1 MQRPAAR
8 PAFPSRQALAPEHLS
23 RYLPGMALPPLIS
36 LTDVRLTFGSGPLFE
51 GVTLS
56 LSKGERAA
64 LVGRNGAGKST
75 LMKIISE
82 VIEPDSGEVWRQPGI
97 TYATVPQ
104 EPDLSGFATV
114 LDYVADGLDGAY
126 MAEAEI
132 MEFGI
137 DPQANPAKLSGGQK
151 RRAALAKAFAAE
163 PTILLLDEPTN
174 HLDVPMIEYLEGRLK
189 AFNGVVLVVSHDRR
203 FLETVSTNT
212 LWLRQG
218 KVLKSPEGYVK
229 FDQWAEQIEEE
240 DERQLRRM
248 TTQLKDE
255 QHWLAR
261 GVTARRK
268 RNQGRLARL
277 RQMKVDH
284 AQMRSALNDRK
295 SLAEFSA
302 DAGGAMSKKVIEA
315 KGLSKTFQTADGPLV
330 IANDL
335 DLRILRGDR
344 IGIIGPNGAGK
355 TTLVRLLLGE
365 IAPDAGT
372 VTHSKTLQVTYQ
384 DQTRDTLKATDTMWE
399 ALAPMGGDSI
409 NVQGHQRHIAAYAK
423 DFLFRPEQL
432 RQPVGA
438 LSGGERNRLALAIGL
453 AQTSNL
459 LVMDEPTNDLD
470 MQTLELLE
478 DMLLAYEGTLILVS
492 HDRAF
497 LDSTVTSCLCPLGD
511 GEWIQTAGGWSDA
524 QEQLKGLR
532 QKNAPK
538 SDKSKSPAPATRPK
552 AAAAKLSFKDEH
564 RQKEIDALIPK
575 LQAEIAALEKDLAD
589 PGLYGR
595 NAAAFSQKSAR
606 IGAAREQLE
615 GIEMEWLEIEEK
627 RASLT
632 S

>member
-1 MQRPAAR
+1 
-8 PAFPSRQALAPEHLS
+8 
-23 RYLPGMALPPLIS
+23 MAQPPLIS
-36 LTDVRLTFGSGPLFE
+36 LTDVRLTFGNTPLFE

-82 VIEPDSGEVWRQPGI
+82 QIEADSGKVWRQPGI
-97 TYATVPQ
+97 TFASVAQ
-104 EPDLSGFATV
+104 EPDLSGYDTV
-114 LDYVADGLDGAY
+114 YAYASEGLEAAY
-126 MAEAEI
+126 MAEAEL

-137 DPQANPAKLSGGQK
+137 DPNAHPSTLSGGQM
-151 RRAALAKAFAAE
+151 RRVALAKAFAQE
-163 PTILLLDEPTN
+163 PTVLLLDEPTN
-174 HLDVPMIEYLEGRLK
+174 HLDVPMIEYLEGRMK
-189 AFNGVVLVVSHDRR
+189 SFNGVVLVVSHDRR

-229 FDQWAEQIEEE
+229 FDQWAEQVEAE

-248 TTQLKDE
+248 TTHLKEE

-277 RQMKVDH
+277 HDLKSEH
-284 AQMRSALNDRK
+284 AQVRSALNDRK
-295 SLAEFSA
+295 AGAVIAA
-302 DAGGAMSKKVIEA
+302 DAGEAMSKKVVEA
-315 KGLSKTFQTADGPLV
+315 KGLSKTFQTPDGPLV

-335 DLRILRGDR
+335 SLRILRGDR

-365 IAPDAGT
+365 IEPDAGS
-372 VTHSKTLQVTYQ
+372 VQHSKTLQVTYQ
-384 DQTRDTLKATDTMWE
+384 DQTRQTLRPEETIWE
-399 ALAPMGGDSI
+399 ALAPEGGDSI
-409 NVQGHQRHIAAYAK
+409 MVQGHQRHVAAYAK
-423 DFLFRPEQL
+423 DFLFKMEQL

-453 AQTSNL
+453 ARAANL

-470 MQTLELLE
+470 MQTLDLLE
-478 DMLLAYEGTLILVS
+478 DMLLNYEGTLILVS

-497 LDSTVTSCLCPLGD
+497 LDATVTSCLSPIGG

-524 QEQLKGLR
+524 QDQLKDLR
-532 QKNAPK
+532 RRDAPYPNAPK
-538 SDKSKSPAPATRPK
+538 ASAAPAPAKPK
-552 AAAAKLSFKDEH
+552 PAAKLSFKDEH
-564 RQKEIDALIPK
+564 RLKEIDGLIPK
-575 LQAEIAALEKDLAD
+575 LQAEIKKLEADLAD
-589 PGLYGR
+589 PGLYAR
-595 NAAAFSQKSAR
+595 DAKAFNAKSAR
-606 IGAAREQLE
+606 IGAARAE
-615 GIEMEWLEIEEK
+615 IEAVELEWLEIEEK
-627 RASLT
+627 RAGLAS
-632 S
+632 

>member
-1 MQRPAAR
+1 
-8 PAFPSRQALAPEHLS
+8 
-23 RYLPGMALPPLIS
+23 MAQPPLIS

-97 TYATVPQ
+97 TYATLTQ
-104 EPDLSGFATV
+104 EPDLSGYATV
-114 LDYVADGLDGAY
+114 LDYVAEGLDGAY

-132 MEFGI
+132 MEFGV
-137 DPQANPAKLSGGQK
+137 DPEADPTTLSGGQK
-151 RRAALAKAFAAE
+151 RRAALAKAFAKQ
-163 PTILLLDEPTN
+163 PSILLLDEPTN

-218 KVLKSPEGYVK
+218 KVLKSPEGYLK

-240 DERQLRRM
+240 DARQLRRM
-248 TTQLKDE
+248 TTHLKDE

-277 RQMKVDH
+277 KDLRVAH
-284 AQMRSALNDRK
+284 AQMRTALNDRK
-295 SLAEFSA
+295 ATAEFVA
-302 DAGGAMSKKVIEA
+302 DAGEAMSKKVIEA
-315 KGLSKTFQTADGPLV
+315 KGLSKTFETADGPLV
-330 IANDL
+330 IAKSL

-365 IAPDAGT
+365 IAPDTGT

-384 DQTRDTLKATDTMWE
+384 DQTRESLKATDTMWE
-399 ALAPMGGDSI
+399 ALAPLGGDSI
-409 NVQGHQRHIAAYAK
+409 NVQGHQRHVAAYAK

-470 MQTLELLE
+470 MQTLDLLE
-478 DMLLAYEGTLILVS
+478 DMLLAYEGTLLLVS

-497 LDSTVTSCLCPLGD
+497 LDSTVTSCLSPIGG
-511 GEWIQTAGGWSDA
+511 GEWLQTAGGWSDA
-524 QEQLKGLR
+524 QAQLKSAR
-532 QKNAPK
+532 RKDAPRAEK
-538 SDKSKSPAPATRPK
+538 PKEAAPAPAKPK
-552 AAAAKLSFKDEH
+552 PAAKLSFKDEH

-575 LQAEIAALEKDLAD
+575 LQAEIAALEKELAD
-589 PGLYGR
+589 GSLYTRDG
-595 NAAAFSQKSAR
+595 AAFNKKSAR
-606 IGAAREQLE
+606 IGAARGELE
-615 GIEMEWLEIEEK
+615 SIEMEWLEIEEK
-627 RASLT
+627 RAGLIGS
-632 S
+632 

>member
-1 MQRPAAR
+1 
-8 PAFPSRQALAPEHLS
+8 
-23 RYLPGMALPPLIS
+23 MAQPPLIS
-36 LTDVRLTFGSGPLFE
+36 LTNVRLTFGSGPLFE
-51 GVTLS
+51 GVTLA

-97 TYATVPQ
+97 TYATVAQ

-114 LDYVADGLDGAY
+114 LDYVADGLEGAY

-137 DPQANPAKLSGGQK
+137 DPEADPKTLSGGQK
-151 RRAALAKAFAAE
+151 RRAALAKAFAIQ

-218 KVLKSPEGYVK
+218 KVLKSPEGYLK

-302 DAGGAMSKKVIEA
+302 DAGEAMSKKVIEA

-330 IANDL
+330 IANGL

-365 IAPDAGT
+365 ITPDAGT

-384 DQTRDTLKATDTMWE
+384 DQTRESLNATDTMWE

-409 NVQGHQRHIAAYAK
+409 NVQGNQRHIAAYAK

-470 MQTLELLE
+470 MQTLDLLE

-497 LDSTVTSCLCPLGD
+497 LDATVTSCLCPLGD

-524 QEQLKGLR
+524 QEQLKGVR

-538 SDKSKSPAPATRPK
+538 ADKSKGAAAPAAK
-552 AAAAKLSFKDEH
+552 AKPAAKLSFKDEH
-564 RQKEIDALIPK
+564 RQKEINAQIPK

-589 PGLYGR
+589 AGLYAR
-595 NAAAFSQKSAR
+595 DPAAFTKRSAR
-606 IGAAREQLE
+606 VGAARTDLE
-615 GIEMEWLEIEEK
+615 NIEMEWLEIEEK
-627 RASLT
+627 RESLPN
-632 S
+632 

>member
-1 MQRPAAR
+1 
-8 PAFPSRQALAPEHLS
+8 
-23 RYLPGMALPPLIS
+23 MAQPPLIS
-36 LTDVRLTFGSGPLFE
+36 LTNVRLTFGSGPLFE
-51 GVTLS
+51 GVTLA

-97 TYATVPQ
+97 TYATVAQ

-114 LDYVADGLDGAY
+114 LDYVADGLEGAY

-137 DPQANPAKLSGGQK
+137 DPEADPKTLSGGQK
-151 RRAALAKAFAAE
+151 RRAALAKAFAKQ

-218 KVLKSPEGYVK
+218 KVLKSPEGYLK

-302 DAGGAMSKKVIEA
+302 DAGESMSKKVIEA
-315 KGLSKTFQTADGPLV
+315 KGLSKTFETADGPLV
-330 IANDL
+330 IATSL

-365 IAPDAGT
+365 ITPDAGT

-384 DQTRDTLKATDTMWE
+384 DQTRESLNATDTMWE

-409 NVQGHQRHIAAYAK
+409 NVQGNQRHIAAYAK

-470 MQTLELLE
+470 MQTLDLLE

-511 GEWIQTAGGWSDA
+511 GAWIQTAGGWSDA
-524 QEQLKGLR
+524 QEQLKGAR
-532 QKNAPK
+532 QKNAPGK
-538 SDKSKSPAPATRPK
+538 EKSKIPAPSAKVKP
-552 AAAAKLSFKDEH
+552 AAKLSYKDEH
-564 RQKEIDALIPK
+564 RQKEINALIPK
-575 LQAEIAALEKDLAD
+575 LQAEIAALEKELTDA
-589 PGLYGR
+589 GLYTR
-595 NAAAFSQKSAR
+595 DPAAFTNKSAR
-606 IGAAREQLE
+606 VGAARTELE
-615 GIEMEWLEIEEK
+615 NVEMEWLEIEEK
-627 RASLT
+627 RENLPN
-632 S
+632 

>member
-1 MQRPAAR
+1 VQRPAAR
-8 PAFPSRQALAPEHLS
+8 PAFPSRQALAPGHLS

-114 LDYVADGLDGAY
+114 LDYVADGLEGAY

-137 DPQANPAKLSGGQK
+137 DPQADPVKLSGGQK
-151 RRAALAKAFAAE
+151 RRAALAKAFAKE

-330 IANDL
+330 IANNL

-365 IAPDAGT
+365 ITPDAGT

-470 MQTLELLE
+470 MQTLDLLE

-524 QEQLKGLR
+524 QEQLKGVR

-538 SDKSKSPAPATRPK
+538 SDKAKSAAPPAKPK
-552 AAAAKLSFKDEH
+552 TAAAKLSFKDEH
-564 RQKEIDALIPK
+564 RQKEIDGLIPK

-589 PGLYGR
+589 PGLYAR
-595 NAAAFSQKSAR
+595 DAAAFTRKSAR
-606 IGAAREQLE
+606 VGAARTELE
-615 GIEMEWLEIEEK
+615 NIEMEWLEIEEK

>member
-1 MQRPAAR
+1 
-8 PAFPSRQALAPEHLS
+8 
-23 RYLPGMALPPLIS
+23 MAQPPLIS

-82 VIEPDSGEVWRQPGI
+82 AIEPDSGEVWRQPGI
-97 TYATVPQ
+97 TYATLTQ
-104 EPDLSGFATV
+104 EPDLSGYASV
-114 LDYVADGLDGAY
+114 LDYVAEDLDGVY

-132 MEFGI
+132 MEFGVDKDA
-137 DPQANPAKLSGGQK
+137 DPATLSGGQK
-151 RRAALAKAFAAE
+151 RRAALARAFARQ
-163 PTILLLDEPTN
+163 PSILLLDEPTN

-218 KVLKSPEGYVK
+218 KVLKSPEGYLK

-240 DERQLRRM
+240 DARQLRRM
-248 TTQLKDE
+248 TTHLKEE

-277 RQMKVDH
+277 KDLRVQH
-284 AQMRSALNDRK
+284 AQMRTALNDRK
-295 SLAEFSA
+295 ASAEFIA
-302 DAGGAMSKKVIEA
+302 DAGEAMSRKVIEA
-315 KGLSKTFQTADGPLV
+315 KGLSKTYQTADGPLV
-330 IANDL
+330 IARSL

-365 IAPDAGT
+365 IAPDEGS

-384 DQTRDTLKATDTMWE
+384 DQTRASLKATDTMWE

-409 NVQGHQRHIAAYAK
+409 NVQGQQRHVAAYAK

-453 AQTSNL
+453 SQTSNL
-459 LVMDEPTNDLD
+459 LVMDEPTTDLY

-478 DMLLAYEGTLILVS
+478 DMLLAYDGTLLLVS

-497 LDSTVTSCLCPLGD
+497 LDATVTSCLSPVGGGAWL
-511 GEWIQTAGGWSDA
+511 QTAGGWSDA
-524 QEQLKGLR
+524 QDQLKTLR
-532 QKNAPK
+532 RQDAPK
-538 SDKSKSPAPATRPK
+538 AEKQKAPAPSQAKPK
-552 AAAAKLSFKDEH
+552 PAAKLSYRDEH
-564 RQKEIDALIPK
+564 RQKEIDGLIPK
-575 LQAEIAALEKDLAD
+575 LQAEIAALEKVLAD
-589 PGLYGR
+589 GSLYTR
-595 NAAAFSQKSAR
+595 DASAFNRTSAR
-606 IGAAREQLE
+606 IGAARGELE
-615 GIEMEWLEIEEK
+615 SIETEWLEIEER

-632 S
+632 R

>member
-1 MQRPAAR
+1 
-8 PAFPSRQALAPEHLS
+8 
-23 RYLPGMALPPLIS
+23 MAQPPLIS
-36 LTDVRLTFGSGPLFE
+36 LTGVRLSFGAATLFE
-51 GVTLS
+51 DVTLS

-82 VIEPDSGEVWRQPGI
+82 AIEPDSGAVWRQPGI
-97 TYATVPQ
+97 TYATLAQ
-104 EPDLSGFATV
+104 EPDVTGFDTV
-114 LDYVADGLDGAY
+114 LDYVAEGLDGAY

-132 MEFGI
+132 MEFGV
-137 DPQANPAKLSGGQK
+137 DPSTNPMTLSGGQK
-151 RRAALAKAFAAE
+151 RRAALAKAFAQQ

-218 KVLKSPEGYVK
+218 RVLKSPEGYLK
-229 FDQWAEQIEEE
+229 FDAWAEQIEEE

-261 GVTARRK
+261 GVTGRRK

-277 RQMKVDH
+277 KDMRVQH
-284 AQMRSALNDRK
+284 SQMRSALNERK
-295 SLAEFSA
+295 STAEFSA
-302 DAGGAMSKKVIEA
+302 DAGTSMSKKVIEA
-315 KGLSKTFQTADGPLV
+315 GGLSKTFSTADGPLV
-330 IANDL
+330 LAKDL
-335 DLRILRGDR
+335 NLRILRGDR

-384 DQTRDTLKATDTMWE
+384 DQTRDHLDPNGTIWD

-409 NVQGHQRHIAAYAK
+409 NVQGNQRHIAAYAK

-470 MQTLELLE
+470 MQTLDLLE
-478 DMLLAYEGTLILVS
+478 DMLLNYEGTLLLVS

-497 LDSTVTSCLCPLGD
+497 LDATVTSCLSPLGG

-524 QEQLKGLR
+524 QDQLKGAR
-532 QKNAPK
+532 RKDGPK
-538 SDKSKSPAPATRPK
+538 SDKGK
-552 AAAAKLSFKDEH
+552 AAAASAPKAKPAVKLSFKDEH
-564 RQKEIDALIPK
+564 RQKEIDTLIPK
-575 LQAEIAALEKDLAD
+575 LQAEIAALEKELAD
-589 PGLYGR
+589 GGLYAR
-595 NAAAFSQKSAR
+595 DAAAFTKKSTR
-606 IGAAREQLE
+606 VGAARTQLDS
-615 GIEMEWLEIEEK
+615 IEMEWLEIEEK
-627 RASLT
+627 RAGLIGS
-632 S
+632 

>member
-1 MQRPAAR
+1 
-8 PAFPSRQALAPEHLS
+8 
-23 RYLPGMALPPLIS
+23 MAQPPLIS
-36 LTDVRLTFGSGPLFE
+36 LTNVRLTFGSGPLFE
-51 GVTLS
+51 GVTLA

-97 TYATVPQ
+97 TYATVAQ

-114 LDYVADGLDGAY
+114 LDYVADGLEGAY

-137 DPQANPAKLSGGQK
+137 DPEADPKTLSGGQK
-151 RRAALAKAFAAE
+151 RRAALAKAFAIQPA
-163 PTILLLDEPTN
+163 ILLLDEPTN

-218 KVLKSPEGYVK
+218 KVLKSPEGYLK

-284 AQMRSALNDRK
+284 AQMRSALSDRK

-302 DAGGAMSKKVIEA
+302 DAGEAMSKKVIEA
-315 KGLSKTFQTADGPLV
+315 KGLAKTFQTGDGPLV
-330 IANDL
+330 ISSGL

-365 IAPDAGT
+365 ITPDAGT

-384 DQTRDTLKATDTMWE
+384 DQTRESLNATDTMWE
-399 ALAPMGGDSI
+399 ALAPMGGDSL
-409 NVQGHQRHIAAYAK
+409 NVQGNQRHIAAYAK

-470 MQTLELLE
+470 MQTLDLLE

-497 LDSTVTSCLCPLGD
+497 LDATVTSCLCPLGD

-524 QEQLKGLR
+524 QEQLKGVR

-538 SDKSKSPAPATRPK
+538 TEKSRAAAAPAAK
-552 AAAAKLSFKDEH
+552 AKPAAKLSYKDEH
-564 RQKEIDALIPK
+564 RQKEINALIPR

-589 PGLYGR
+589 AGLYAR
-595 NAAAFSQKSAR
+595 DAAAFTKKSAR
-606 IGAAREQLE
+606 VGAARTHLE
-615 GIEMEWLEIEEK
+615 NIEMEWLEIEEK
-627 RASLT
+627 RESLPN
-632 S
+632 

>member
-1 MQRPAAR
+1 
-8 PAFPSRQALAPEHLS
+8 
-23 RYLPGMALPPLIS
+23 MAQPPLIS
-36 LTDVRLTFGSGPLFE
+36 LTNVRLTFGSGPLFE
-51 GVTLS
+51 GVTLA

-97 TYATVPQ
+97 TYATVAQ
-104 EPDLSGFATV
+104 EPDLSGFDTV
-114 LDYVADGLDGAY
+114 LDYVADGLEGAY

-137 DPQANPAKLSGGQK
+137 DPEADPRTLSGGQK
-151 RRAALAKAFAAE
+151 RRAALAKAFAIQ

-218 KVLKSPEGYVK
+218 KVLKSPEGYLK

-302 DAGGAMSKKVIEA
+302 DAGEAMSKKVIEA
-315 KGLSKTFQTADGPLV
+315 KGLSKTFQTGDGPLV
-330 IANDL
+330 IASGL

-365 IAPDAGT
+365 ITPDAGT

-384 DQTRDTLKATDTMWE
+384 DQTRESLNATDTMWE

-409 NVQGHQRHIAAYAK
+409 NVQGNQRHIAAYAK

-470 MQTLELLE
+470 MQTLDLLE

-497 LDSTVTSCLCPLGD
+497 LDATVTSCLCPLGD

-524 QEQLKGLR
+524 QEQLKGVR

-538 SDKSKSPAPATRPK
+538 TEKSKGAAAPAAK
-552 AAAAKLSFKDEH
+552 AKPAAKLSYRDEH
-564 RQKEIDALIPK
+564 RQKEINALIPK

-589 PGLYGR
+589 AGLYSR
-595 NAAAFSQKSAR
+595 DAAAFTKKSAR
-606 IGAAREQLE
+606 VGAARTQLE
-615 GIEMEWLEIEEK
+615 NIEMEWLEIEEK
-627 RASLT
+627 RESLPN
-632 S
+632 

>member
-1 MQRPAAR
+1 
-8 PAFPSRQALAPEHLS
+8 
-23 RYLPGMALPPLIS
+23 MAQPPLIS
-36 LTDVRLTFGSGPLFE
+36 LTNVRLTFGSGPLFE
-51 GVTLS
+51 GVTLA

-97 TYATVPQ
+97 TYATVAQ

-114 LDYVADGLDGAY
+114 LGYVADGLEGAY

-137 DPQANPAKLSGGQK
+137 DPEADPKTLSGGQK
-151 RRAALAKAFAAE
+151 RRAALAKAFAIQ

-218 KVLKSPEGYVK
+218 KVLKSPEGYLK

-295 SLAEFSA
+295 SLTEFSA
-302 DAGGAMSKKVIEA
+302 DAGEAMSKKVIEA

-330 IANDL
+330 IASGL

-365 IAPDAGT
+365 IMPDAGT

-384 DQTRDTLKATDTMWE
+384 DQTRESLNATDTMWE
-399 ALAPMGGDSI
+399 ALAPMGGDSL
-409 NVQGHQRHIAAYAK
+409 NVQGNQRHIAAYAK

-470 MQTLELLE
+470 MQTLDLLE

-497 LDSTVTSCLCPLGD
+497 LDATVTSCLCPLGA

-524 QEQLKGLR
+524 QEQLKGVR

-538 SDKSKSPAPATRPK
+538 TEKSRGAAVPAAK
-552 AAAAKLSFKDEH
+552 AKPAAKLSYKDEH
-564 RQKEIDALIPK
+564 RQKEINALIPK

-589 PGLYGR
+589 AGLYTR
-595 NAAAFSQKSAR
+595 DAAAFTKKSAR
-606 IGAAREQLE
+606 VGAARTQLE
-615 GIEMEWLEIEEK
+615 NIEMEWLEIEEK
-627 RASLT
+627 RESLPN
-632 S
+632 